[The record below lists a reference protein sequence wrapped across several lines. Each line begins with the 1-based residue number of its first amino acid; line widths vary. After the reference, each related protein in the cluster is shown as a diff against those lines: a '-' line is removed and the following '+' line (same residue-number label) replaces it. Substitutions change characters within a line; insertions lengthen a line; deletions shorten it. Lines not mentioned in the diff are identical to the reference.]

1 MPIDNL
7 NEAERITLITIGA
20 GAIGWLFK
28 VAIPKLFGMTRARVT
43 QLETKNDALELALA
57 HMLSAFEILLVAIE
71 LPQDARG
78 QHVDRAKGFVKEA
91 QKLRL
96 PPDACGA
103 LR

>member
-1 MPIDNL
+1 MPIDNIS
-7 NEAERITLITIGA
+7 EAERITIIAAAL

-28 VAIPKLFGMTRARVT
+28 VAIPKVFGMTRARVT
-43 QLETKNDALELALA
+43 QLEAKNDSLELALA

-78 QHVDRAKGFVKEA
+78 QHVDRAKSFVKEA

-96 PPDACGA
+96 PPDACGVA
-103 LR
+103 R